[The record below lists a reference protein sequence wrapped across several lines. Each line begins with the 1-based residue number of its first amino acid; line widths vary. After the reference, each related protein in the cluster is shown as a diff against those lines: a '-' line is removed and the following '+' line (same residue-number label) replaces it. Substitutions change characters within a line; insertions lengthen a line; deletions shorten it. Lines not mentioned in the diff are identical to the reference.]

1 MASAS
6 NQPSG
11 GWDLNL
17 SDEEEEHNNIEEENN
32 NFANLFNT
40 NTNGKIYI
48 YYVHVYIH
56 TRFYKIHIFLNY

>member
-17 SDEEEEHNNIEEENN
+17 SDDEEEHNIEEENN

-40 NTNGKIYI
+40 TANGKIY
-48 YYVHVYIH
+48 
-56 TRFYKIHIFLNY
+56 